1 MNTILTPQEFKKM
14 PGIRKPG
21 THVSEDNLQAYI
33 SEVEMLYIKPL
44 VGDELYI
51 TLATDTAGKYG
62 GRCREYPLRLPVE
75 RGGIFLAYLVEGAFG
90 AVQQHPSSG
99 LRLPVGVPDVHER
112 GFGVAL

>member
-1 MNTILTPQEFKKM
+1 MKTILTPQAFKKM

-51 TLATDTAGKYG
+51 SLATDTEGKYAG
-62 GRCREYPLRLPVE
+62 L
-75 RGGIFLAYLVEGAFG
+75 LVANTPTAEATSVS
-90 AVQQHPSSG
+90 A
-99 LRLPVGVPDVHER
+99 R
-112 GFGVAL
+112 A